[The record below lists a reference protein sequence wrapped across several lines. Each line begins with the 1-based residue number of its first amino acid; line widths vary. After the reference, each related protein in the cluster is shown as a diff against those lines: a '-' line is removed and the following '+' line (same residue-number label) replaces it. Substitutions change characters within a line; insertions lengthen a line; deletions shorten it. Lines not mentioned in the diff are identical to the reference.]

1 MPLLSRKRAKKE
13 ETTTRDQQHGR
24 PHTLT
29 YSGLVEAVKNG
40 ELEGGE
46 WSDKRNGFS
55 VHIGVL
61 SDESGLTYCTKNKHP
76 LTAESVDPGR
86 IFVEDARDPLNGNL
100 FKPLEKKKKIF
111 RAIDWYMREKV
122 PYLDPRSVVYNGRRC
137 ILLKA
142 EFCLQR
148 KGCSK
153 GYDDLAALLYE
164 QCCVV
169 VTEEEDGDSIV
180 RIDLETYDVSV
191 IIFDAVFESYLEKQD
206 PPYHHRIE
214 SVAEAFSGFPRD
226 PVTGEKIP
234 GSEFRDHTP
243 QRLFSRSD
251 LINTLTEHEGVV
263 VCMGRAPFEHW
274 IKIKPYRPVGL
285 EIVAVLDTLGTQV
298 GFDKILVASAADGE
312 KKNCRRAVDMIDL
325 TTIFQDYERA
335 KQGKAYVN
343 PASIR
348 RDPVSGVIDCK
359 SSSSLAPMISALFGH
374 ISLHG
379 GRLVTPSF
387 SSSSSSKSFSSSAE
401 VRVVVEEKKEEG
413 SSSSRSSSSRPSSS
427 SSSYTVKCGT
437 KRSFHRWFRQMLFLE
452 NPVRVTMSANEFWL
466 VPSSSSGEEDEED
479 EEKEEVHL
487 QASRVLSVG
496 RYGPVHFQ
504 NLQPV
509 THATLLT
516 IATHRL
522 DRNPHELFRL
532 AGVSA
537 VPFADLPA
545 TMDEEEIFMPE

>member
-1 MPLLSRKRAKKE
+1 MWNGVAYNCTISYLRCYFFYLISIVFFLMMPPCSRKRSKKE
-13 ETTTRDQQHGR
+13 PTSSSSTTARDQQHGR

-86 IFVEDARDPLNGNL
+86 FVEDARDPLNGNL
-100 FKPLEKKKKIF
+100 LKPLEKKKVF
-111 RAIDWYMREKV
+111 RAMDWYMREKV

-142 EFCLQR
+142 EFCIQR
-148 KGCSK
+148 KGCRK

-164 QCCVV
+164 QC
-169 VTEEEDGDSIV
+169 VTEEEDGV
-180 RIDLETYDVSV
+180 ARIDLETYDVSV
-191 IIFDAVFESYLEKQD
+191 IIFDAVFESYPEKQD

-251 LINTLTEHEGVV
+251 LVDTLAEHEGVV
-263 VCMGRAPFEHW
+263 VCLGRAPFEHW
-274 IKIKPYRPVGL
+274 VKIKPYRPVGL
-285 EIVAVLDTLGTQV
+285 EIVAVLDTLGTQ
-298 GFDKILVASAADGE
+298 GFDKILIASAPDDE
-312 KKNCRRAVDMIDL
+312 NCRRVVDMIDL

-379 GRLVTPSF
+379 GRLVTPS
-387 SSSSSSKSFSSSAE
+387 SSSAE
-401 VRVVVEEKKEEG
+401 LVRVVG
-413 SSSSRSSSSRPSSS
+413 GGGG
-427 SSSYTVKCGT
+427 SYTVKCGT

-452 NPVRVTMSANEFWL
+452 NPVKVTMSANEFWL
-466 VPSSSSGEEDEED
+466 VPGDQS
-479 EEKEEVHL
+479 EVHL

-496 RYGPVHFQ
+496 RYGPIHFQ

-509 THATLLT
+509 SHATLLS

-532 AGVSA
+532 AGVGA

-545 TMDEEEIFMPE
+545 MDEEEFFMPA